1 VARTRRVSDG
11 GQGIAYELRGGVRR
25 RPWLTLI
32 QGLGLDG
39 SGWGPAAG
47 YLRARFRL
55 VLLDN
60 RGSGRDDPPPRNLT
74 IADMV
79 RDVVAVL
86 DEAGIGQTRVLGAS
100 LGGMVAQELAVQ
112 HPERVSRLVL
122 ACTTPGWPLAF
133 PMPAASA
140 LLMAALRTLPVE
152 TARRRL
158 VENALS
164 PQTLRE
170 HPELAERLIEHHRS
184 RPVDSRA
191 LSAQALAG
199 ASYSGRLTQA
209 RIQAPTLVLHGGA
222 DKVIDP
228 RNGKL
233 LADRIPG
240 AELVIFSQLGHLFFW
255 EDPGRF
261 AAAVTEF
268 LLRPGFGT

>member
-1 VARTRRVSDG
+1 
-11 GQGIAYELRGGVRR
+11 
-25 RPWLTLI
+25 
-32 QGLGLDG
+32 
-39 SGWGPAAG
+39 
-47 YLRARFRL
+47 
-55 VLLDN
+55 
-60 RGSGRDDPPPRNLT
+60 
-74 IADMV
+74 
-79 RDVVAVL
+79 
-86 DEAGIGQTRVLGAS
+86 
-100 LGGMVAQELAVQ
+100 
-112 HPERVSRLVL
+112 
-122 ACTTPGWPLAF
+122 
-133 PMPAASA
+133 
-140 LLMAALRTLPVE
+140 MAALRTLSVE

-240 AELVIFSQLGHLFFW
+240 AELVIFAELGHLFFW

-268 LLRPGFGT
+268 LLR